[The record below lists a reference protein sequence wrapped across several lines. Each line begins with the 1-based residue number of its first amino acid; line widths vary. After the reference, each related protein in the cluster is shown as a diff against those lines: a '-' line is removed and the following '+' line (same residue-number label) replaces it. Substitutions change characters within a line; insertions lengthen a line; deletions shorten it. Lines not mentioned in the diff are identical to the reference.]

1 MNVHVYYDDTFN
13 SRFGSQATT
22 KVNALFAMVKTIY
35 AHSSLTTVVEP
46 NVIEITYRAGA
57 SWQADSSTLEYVV
70 NLFYIQF
77 KIEKIFN
84 NISNSFNLYVN
95 NYHLRSVSASIS
107 ANNPSNANA
116 YVYLCSQNDQG
127 GVIGIAWVGST
138 CYWSSQYRSSVNE
151 YLGNDATSASVCNF

>member
-77 KIEKIFN
+77 KIKM
-84 NISNSFNLYVN
+84 NICSKSVIMYQI
-95 NYHLRSVSASIS
+95 HL
-107 ANNPSNANA
+107 
-116 YVYLCSQNDQG
+116 
-127 GVIGIAWVGST
+127 
-138 CYWSSQYRSSVNE
+138 
-151 YLGNDATSASVCNF
+151 VC